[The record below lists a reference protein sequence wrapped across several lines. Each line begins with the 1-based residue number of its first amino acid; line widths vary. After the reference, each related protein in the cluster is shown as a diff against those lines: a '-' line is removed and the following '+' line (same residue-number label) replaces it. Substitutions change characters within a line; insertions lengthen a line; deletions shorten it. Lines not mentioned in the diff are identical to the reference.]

1 MLRWTMAAS
10 VTRFLMKIKAEA
22 GFAVRSCVHI
32 VFSSVHCDGVED
44 DVGEFGVFGGG
55 QGLGQSA
62 VSISRPTLGF
72 LKKAARSIS

>member
-1 MLRWTMAAS
+1 
-10 VTRFLMKIKAEA
+10 
-22 GFAVRSCVHI
+22 
-32 VFSSVHCDGVED
+32 
-44 DVGEFGVFGGG
+44 VFGGG